1 MEGKNKIKTKLRE
14 TEIGKISEEWEEL
27 RISEVCDITSS
38 KRIFLREYVKSG
50 VPFYRSKEI
59 ILKANNN
66 EIVSPLFITEEKYQ
80 EIKTKFGVPQ
90 EGDILLTSVGTLGI
104 PYCIGV
110 NERFY
115 FKDGNLTWF
124 KDYKRYL
131 NNRFLLYWL
140 RSPLAKRQI
149 EMIAIGSTQRALTID
164 ALKKMVICIPKY
176 DEQCRIVKILSDLD
190 SKIELHQKINKTLT
204 AIGHAIFKH
213 WFVDFESPHEGKPYK
228 SSGGEMV
235 DSELGEIPKGWNVIE
250 NISEICEK
258 INYGYTQSAS
268 EKIVGPKFLRVTDI
282 NKGDWINWNNVPYC
296 EIADKDLAKY
306 ILKKMDIVITRM
318 ADPGK
323 IAIFESDM
331 QAVFA
336 SYLIRIRFKN
346 PLQAYY
352 LYYLMK
358 SRYYQN
364 YILGASTGT
373 VQKSLN
379 AKGLTN
385 GLSIVIPDE
394 AILRKFNHVIILL
407 REKVNT
413 NLSENKNLS
422 RIRDSFLPRL
432 MSGRSRVSIG

>member
-1 MEGKNKIKTKLRE
+1 MKQSKFKE
-14 TEIGKISEEWEEL
+14 TEIGKVPEEWPKV
-27 RISEVCDITSS
+27 RISELCEISSS
-38 KRIFLREYVKSG
+38 KRIFLREYVKEG
-50 VPFYRSKEI
+50 IAFYRSKEI
-59 ILKANNN
+59 ILRSRNQ
-66 EIVSPLFITEEKYQ
+66 EISNPLFISREKYQ
-80 EIKTKFGVPQ
+80 EIKERSGAPSA
-90 EGDILLTSVGTLGI
+90 GDILLTSVGTLGI
-104 PYCIGV
+104 PYIIRDRD
-110 NERFY
+110 EFY

-124 KDYKRYL
+124 KNFETGV
-131 NNRFLLYWL
+131 NNRFLFYWL
-140 RSPLAKRQI
+140 QSHIARRQI
-149 EMIAIGSTQRALTID
+149 ESIAIGSTQRALTIES
-164 ALKKMVICIPKY
+164 LKDMILFLPKF
-176 DEQCRIVKILSDLD
+176 DEQKSIAKILSDLD
-190 SKIELHQKINKTLT
+190 SKIELNIQMNDTLE
-204 AIGHAIFKH
+204 AIGQALFKR
-213 WFVDFESPHEGKPYK
+213 WFVDFEFPSDEGKPYK

-235 DSELGEIPKGWNVIE
+235 DAELGEIPKGWNVIE

-296 EIADKDLAKY
+296 EIDDKDLAKY
-306 ILKKMDIVITRM
+306 ILKKMDIVIARM

-394 AILRKFNHVIILL
+394 AILRKFNDVIILL
-407 REKVNT
+407 RERVNT

-422 RIRDSFLPRL
+422 RIRDSLLPRL
-432 MSGRSRVSIG
+432 MSGRIRMV

>member
-1 MEGKNKIKTKLRE
+1 MKQSKFKE
-14 TEIGKISEEWEEL
+14 TEIGKIPEDWNVKEIGDVCHLVRDSFSPSKEDSRAYIGLEHIEQNTL
-27 RISEVCDITSS
+27 RLISIGSS
-38 KRIFLREYVKSG
+38 KNINSNKLVFRKGQILFGKLRPYFRKVYRPNFEGVCSTDIFV
-50 VPFYRSKEI
+50 I
-59 ILKANNN
+59 DAN
-66 EIVSPLFITEEKYQ
+66 K
-80 EIKTKFGVPQ
+80 KF
-90 EGDILLTSVGTLGI
+90 DNWFL
-104 PYCIGV
+104 
-110 NERFY
+110 FY
-115 FKDGNLTWF
+115 FFADRRMIEEATLSSEGTRMPRASWK
-124 KDYKRYL
+124 YL
-131 NNRFLLYWL
+131 EKLQRGFPDL
-140 RSPLAKRQI
+140 SEQKA
-149 EMIAIGSTQRALTID
+149 IA
-164 ALKKMVICIPKY
+164 
-176 DEQCRIVKILSDLD
+176 KILSDLD
-190 SKIELHQKINKTLT
+190 SKIELNQKINKTLES
-204 AIGHAIFKH
+204 IGQELFKH
-213 WFVDFESPHEGKPYK
+213 WFVDFEFPNDEGKPYK
-228 SSGGEMV
+228 SSGGEMIE
-235 DSELGEIPKGWNVIE
+235 SELGEIPRGWNVIE

-296 EIADKDLAKY
+296 EIDDKDLAKY
-306 ILKKMDIVITRM
+306 ILKKMDIVIARM

-394 AILRKFNHVIILL
+394 AILRKLNDVIILL

-422 RIRDSFLPRL
+422 RIRDSLLPRL
-432 MSGRSRVSIG
+432 MSGRIRMV